1 MATSTTAGPSVITW
15 KIDPAHS
22 TADFKVKHMMI
33 AHVKGTI
40 SGVTGDLTEN
50 VADAS
55 LSTIEATLDVSTLH
69 TGEAQRDAHVKSAD
83 FLDTEKY
90 PTITFK
96 STKVQEK
103 GPEEYA
109 VTGDL
114 TVHGVTRPVTLEV
127 EGPSQ
132 PHKDPW
138 GNTRIGVSVKTK
150 INRKDFGLSWNA
162 ALETGGVLVGEDVQI
177 TIDLE
182 LIKGSLAAVRC
193 GAVRRHARHEPVVPG
208 GRDRRFHSVREP
220 HRAGG

>member
-1 MATSTTAGPSVITW
+1 MATSPAVSAAVTTW

-33 AHVKGTI
+33 AHVKGSI
-40 SGVTGDLTEN
+40 SGITGDLTEH
-50 VADAS
+50 ATDAS
-55 LSTIEATLDVSTLH
+55 LSSIEATLDVSTLH
-69 TGEAQRDAHVKSAD
+69 TGEAQRDTHLKSPD
-83 FLDTEKY
+83 FLETEKY

-96 STKVQEK
+96 STRVQPK

-109 VTGDL
+109 VSGDL
-114 TVHGVTRPVTLEV
+114 TLHGVTRPVTLDV

-138 GNTRIGVSVKTK
+138 GNMRIGLSATTK

-162 ALETGGVLVGEDVQI
+162 ALETGGVLVGEDVHI

-182 LIKGSLAAVRC
+182 LIKG
-193 GAVRRHARHEPVVPG
+193 
-208 GRDRRFHSVREP
+208 
-220 HRAGG
+220 